1 MDFYYCFGQKLAEH
15 YRSHSHGLNLCGWRC
30 KTRMLRTKVLSFSG
44 LVLTLSSLLLGSH
57 GLGYETAVLM
67 LQVGGLAL
75 ILALFF
81 RLWGTNDASNRLDS
95 GGPLYALY
103 DLEDS

>member
-1 MDFYYCFGQKLAEH
+1 
-15 YRSHSHGLNLCGWRC
+15 
-30 KTRMLRTKVLSFSG
+30 MLRTKVLSFSG

-57 GLGYETAVLM
+57 GLGYEKAVLM

-81 RLWGTNDASNRLDS
+81 RIWGTSSESNRSD
-95 GGPLYALY
+95 GVGPLHALY